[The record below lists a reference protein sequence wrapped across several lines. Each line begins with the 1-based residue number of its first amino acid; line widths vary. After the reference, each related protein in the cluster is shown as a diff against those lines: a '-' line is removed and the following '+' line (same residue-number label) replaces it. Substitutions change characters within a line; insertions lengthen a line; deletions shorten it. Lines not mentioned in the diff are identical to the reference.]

1 MRLCRIVRNFEKLL
15 EMEGNLMVCVP
26 IYRREPIHSG
36 DTGGILPLIC
46 ASPAPGGGGLTILPI
61 CGNIQNVVC
70 GAN

>member
-1 MRLCRIVRNFEKLL
+1 
-15 EMEGNLMVCVP
+15 MVCVP